1 MRVIAAP
8 TKAAARGN
16 HHPRAR
22 QKTTPP
28 ANVNAIDISAKRR
41 VKERK
46 KKLLKWG
53 SKKEREREREEK
65 VNDVR
70 VGNDKSA
77 KAANMGKRFVRYDR
91 Q

>member
-16 HHPRAR
+16 QHPKAR
-22 QKTTPP
+22 QKTTPL

-46 KKLLKWG
+46 K
-53 SKKEREREREEK
+53 
-65 VNDVR
+65 N
-70 VGNDKSA
+70 
-77 KAANMGKRFVRYDR
+77 F
-91 Q
+91 

>member
-16 HHPRAR
+16 HHPKAR

-53 SKKEREREREEK
+53 SKKERERERE
-65 VNDVR
+65 R
-70 VGNDKSA
+70 RKSERCP
-77 KAANMGKRFVRYDR
+77 GR
-91 Q
+91 

>member
-1 MRVIAAP
+1 MGF
-8 TKAAARGN
+8 K
-16 HHPRAR
+16 
-22 QKTTPP
+22 
-28 ANVNAIDISAKRR
+28 KR
-41 VKERK
+41 
-46 KKLLKWG
+46 
-53 SKKEREREREEK
+53 ERERERERDRAEK

>member
-16 HHPRAR
+16 HHPKAR

-46 KKLLKWG
+46 K
-53 SKKEREREREEK
+53 
-65 VNDVR
+65 N
-70 VGNDKSA
+70 
-77 KAANMGKRFVRYDR
+77 F
-91 Q
+91 

>member
-1 MRVIAAP
+1 MRVIIAP

-16 HHPRAR
+16 HHPKAR

-65 VNDVR
+65 VNL
-70 VGNDKSA
+70 
-77 KAANMGKRFVRYDR
+77 
-91 Q
+91 